1 MRKAAPA
8 DVRLIREMAQIA
20 FRDAYKAI
28 LSLEQIDYMM
38 EWMYSEESLR
48 NQMERDGHIFFI
60 EEGKGY
66 VSFRPDGVTD
76 TGLPLFHLEKLYVL
90 PDCKG
95 KGTGREMFSGVM
107 EEMAGQ
113 AAGHFAVELN
123 VNRYNPAV
131 GFYEHLG
138 MKRARSG
145 DFEIGNGFYMND
157 YIMYIEK

>member
-1 MRKAAPA
+1 MRKASPA
-8 DVRLIREMAQIA
+8 DVRLIREMAQTA

-60 EEGKGY
+60 EECKGY
-66 VSFRPDGVTD
+66 VSFRPDGFTG

-90 PDCKG
+90 PDCRG
-95 KGTGREMFSGVM
+95 MGIGQVLFSTVM
-107 EEMAGQ
+107 EEMA
-113 AAGHFAVELN
+113 ALAEGHFAVELN
-123 VNRYNPAV
+123 VNRHNPAV

-138 MKRARSG
+138 MKRTRSG